1 MAAPEENKDQEIQ
14 ETKDNKKGLKKL
26 MPYLAVVLFAGIAV
40 LLVAI
45 LTKPDKEENEESTT
59 VPIESTTEEATE
71 ETLPTAAALDVG
83 RIETLMDQYYQA
95 KVQNDVDTLNRIIE
109 SDTVYTLA
117 DLTGESQYIDRY
129 DHFRNYVMPGL
140 TEEYFVV
147 YVTYDLY
154 FRGIDTGAP
163 ALNRFIVAK
172 DTDKNYFIYDRS
184 ISKEFEAYLKEMDGS
199 PTIAGLR
206 KEVEDG
212 LDAACKSDVDLNEL
226 IRLLNGETKAP
237 ENGSAAP

>member
-1 MAAPEENKDQEIQ
+1 
-14 ETKDNKKGLKKL
+14 

-45 LTKPDKEENEESTT
+45 LTKPDKEEHEESTT
-59 VPIESTTEEATE
+59 VPAESTTAEPTE

>member
-1 MAAPEENKDQEIQ
+1 
-14 ETKDNKKGLKKL
+14 
-26 MPYLAVVLFAGIAV
+26 
-40 LLVAI
+40 
-45 LTKPDKEENEESTT
+45 
-59 VPIESTTEEATE
+59 
-71 ETLPTAAALDVG
+71 
-83 RIETLMDQYYQA
+83 MDQYYQA

-172 DTDKNYFIYDRS
+172 DTDRNYFIYDRTVS
-184 ISKEFEAYLKEMDGS
+184 QEFTAYLKELDDS
-199 PTIAGLR
+199 PTIMGLR
-206 KEVEDG
+206 KEVEDA
-212 LDAACKSDVDLNEL
+212 LEKACASDVDLNEL

-237 ENGSAAP
+237 ETESAAN

>member
-45 LTKPDKEENEESTT
+45 LTKPAREEQQETTTVPAESTT
-59 VPIESTTEEATE
+59 AEPTE

-237 ENGSAAP
+237 ESGSAAP

>member
-45 LTKPDKEENEESTT
+45 LTKPAREEQQETTT